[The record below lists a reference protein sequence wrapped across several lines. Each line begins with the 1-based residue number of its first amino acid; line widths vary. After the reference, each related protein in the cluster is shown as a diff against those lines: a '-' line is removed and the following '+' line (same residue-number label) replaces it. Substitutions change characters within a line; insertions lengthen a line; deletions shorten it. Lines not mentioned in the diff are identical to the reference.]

1 MADYTTNDNKLFY
14 SIKEVAELLDLKE
27 TVLRFWEKEF
37 PQIKPQ
43 KGSRGI
49 RRYTK
54 EDIEVIRTVR
64 DLVKGRGLKISAAR
78 EVLKKN
84 KEGKAQPLEAIQR
97 LKAVREELVAMK
109 KALGG
114 M

>member
-1 MADYTTNDNKLFY
+1 MAESNANDNKLFY
-14 SIKEVAELLDLKE
+14 TIREVAEMLELKE
-27 TVLRFWEKEF
+27 TILRFWEKEF
-37 PQIKPQ
+37 PQIKPH

-54 EDIEVIRTVR
+54 EDIEIIRTIR
-64 DLVKGRGLKISAAR
+64 DLVKGRGLKIAAAR

-84 KEGKAQPLEAIQR
+84 KDGVPQPLEAVQR
-97 LKAVREELVAMK
+97 LRGIREELVAMK
-109 KALGG
+109 KALGE

>member
-1 MADYTTNDNKLFY
+1 MTDLNLNDNKLFY
-14 SIKEVAELLDLKE
+14 SIKEVSELLDLKE

-49 RRYTK
+49 RKYTK
-54 EDIEVIRTVR
+54 EDIEIIRTVR
-64 DLVKGRGLKISAAR
+64 DLVEGRGLKISAAR
-78 EVLKKN
+78 DVLKKN
-84 KEGKAQPLEAIQR
+84 KEGVAQPLEAIQR
-97 LKAVREELVAMK
+97 LKAVKQELVALK
-109 KALGG
+109 KALGE

>member
-1 MADYTTNDNKLFY
+1 MTDLNLNDNKLFY
-14 SIKEVAELLDLKE
+14 SIKEVSELLDLKE

-49 RRYTK
+49 RKYTK
-54 EDIEVIRTVR
+54 EDIEISRTVR

-78 EVLKKN
+78 DVLKKN
-84 KEGKAQPLEAIQR
+84 KEGVAQPLEAIQR
-97 LKAVREELVAMK
+97 LKAVKQELVALK
-109 KALGG
+109 KALGE